1 MRKKI
6 QILFALLFNLRPPSL
21 SSPIYQGPIKH
32 ICCPGLNCHS
42 CPLATTAC
50 PIGSLQDILS
60 TFREGLSHGRFS
72 VGLYIL
78 GLLSMVGAVFGRM
91 ICGWVCPFGLFQE
104 ALYKIPTK
112 KVNYIPNALNYVKYV
127 ILALFVLILPIAA
140 LDRSG
145 YGLPWFCRCICPA
158 GTLEAGIPQVLL
170 NPYLKKAISSVF
182 FLKLA
187 ILALFLVWSIL
198 TSRPFCR
205 TTCPLGAI
213 YSFFNKIS
221 IFRLVHIEENCTGCG
236 ECYRGCP
243 MGVKFFES
251 PNDLNCIRCLKC
263 MNELCKYGAIS
274 YELVGIRSPASK
286 YMSSR

>member
-21 SSPIYQGPIKH
+21 SSPIYQGPTKH

-42 CPLATTAC
+42 CPLATMAC

-60 TFREGLSHGRFS
+60 TFRAGLSHGRFN

-78 GLLSMVGAVFGRM
+78 GLLSATGAMFGRM
-91 ICGWVCPFGLFQE
+91 ICGWMCPFGLLQE
-104 ALYKIPTK
+104 ALYKIPSK
-112 KVNYIPNALNYVKYV
+112 KINHIPKTLNYAKYI
-127 ILALFVLILPIAA
+127 ILAFSVLILPITI
-140 LDRSG
+140 LDKSG
-145 YGLPWFCRCICPA
+145 YGLPWFCRYICPA

-187 ILALFLVWSIL
+187 ILALFLVWSVL

-205 TTCPLGAI
+205 TACPLGAI
-213 YSFFNKIS
+213 YSLFNKIS

-243 MGVKFFES
+243 MEVKFFES

-274 YELVGIRSPASK
+274 YELVGMRSPASK
-286 YMSSR
+286 YISSR